1 MKFFKL
7 WVEIEEYDSETGL
20 YRNLTTDGKAS
31 PVPVGS
37 FRSFEDAVV
46 FAEQLA
52 EDQTLA
58 EFPLLPYELLN

>member
-1 MKFFKL
+1 MNCPCLHVTTIAHSCPAAK
-7 WVEIEEYDSETGL
+7 G
-20 YRNLTTDGKAS
+20 TTDGEAS

-58 EFPLLPYELLN
+58 EFPLLPCELLN